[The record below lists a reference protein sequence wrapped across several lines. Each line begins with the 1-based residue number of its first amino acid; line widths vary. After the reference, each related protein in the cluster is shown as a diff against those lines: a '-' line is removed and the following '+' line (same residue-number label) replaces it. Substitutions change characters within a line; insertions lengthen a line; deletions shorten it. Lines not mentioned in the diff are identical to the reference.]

1 MYYPREAERDF
12 LFTRATLAFF
22 LIIPSLIMVLLSKGG
37 GIPYAAIKASPLEE
51 IGTITNIEIGNKYH
65 PRTVIY
71 YSFKIDDNKQVT
83 GEYIQNKQNDNSEYL
98 AGQKIRIIYSALLPR
113 FHVVRASLESNSPDF
128 YIFST
133 GIGLILLCLIFIS
146 WTISKIIKH
155 KEEDHYY

>member
-1 MYYPREAERDF
+1 MYYPREAERDY

-37 GIPYAAIKASPLEE
+37 GVPYAAIKASPLETTG
-51 IGTITNIEIGNKYH
+51 IITKIEVGNKYQ
-65 PRTVIY
+65 PRTIIY
-71 YSFKIDDNKQVT
+71 YSFEPNQNKQIT
-83 GEYIQNKQNDNSEYL
+83 GEYIQNKQNDNSEYF
-98 AGQKIRIIYSALLPR
+98 AGQKINIVYSAWFPR
-113 FHVVRASLESNSPDF
+113 FHVIQPNLESNSPDF

-133 GIGLILLCLIFIS
+133 GMSLILLCLMFIA